1 MKIKTFCALIFGIIL
16 FTACDKKVAKPT
28 PSVVTVNKCDTITFS
43 KHISKIVKKRC
54 VNCHNEKFID
64 APNGDFNYYSNLKE
78 KALNGKLKSY
88 VVDGVPKIMP
98 KFGTK
103 LPQDTLDL
111 IICWINN
118 GAKE

>member
-1 MKIKTFCALIFGIIL
+1 MKKTSVALLVLVIIV
-16 FTACDKKVAKPT
+16 FNACDKKVAKPT
-28 PSVVTVNKCDTITFS
+28 PSVVTVNKCDTITFT
-43 KHISKIVKKRC
+43 KHIKGIARVRC
-54 VNCHNEKFID
+54 VACHNGTQSNVV
-64 APNGDFNYYSNLKE
+64 NGNFTLYSDLRE

-88 VVDGVPKIMP
+88 AVDGNPIIMP
-98 KFGTK
+98 KFGSK